1 MKIYISYENDDFKA
15 TIPFQK
21 IIDLFELTDGQI
33 EAVKQMALEAARTS

>member
-21 IIDLFELTDGQI
+21 IIDLFELTDDQI
-33 EAVKQMALEAARTS
+33 EAVKRLVLETARTT